1 VLSFFK
7 LTQCYRAL
15 CEKQSSLRRF
25 FCRSTP
31 LAYADELHTPVPQ
44 NTVLILP
51 PSDYWALQATLN
63 VKSEKEAAS
72 FGPALFELSDEYHYD
87 AKKIGENSYSLIA
100 YNPAEISLKLH
111 SFNRDSMIDRI
122 TFAQWVFADELQP
135 IHLSSGKILTTLEGV
150 VIEIDPDYLHAN
162 DSIGMDEALAKP
174 RFFIKT
180 IPVERLLTS
189 SVTTKTLKITLILL
203 LIVLGNLTVNTVLN
217 TRESV
222 RLEELKEGLLD
233 RANLPETSIE
243 REAILSALHKKESVQ
258 LRLRHQFLRISD
270 LPIQASVSRTLAP
283 IVTPAPAT
291 AEGIVLI
298 PGSKPG
304 EPNRLLVEGSSNAP
318 IMTLSSEGIKEIV
331 YDGNSIKIIVDT
343 QGAEAKEKL
352 KKIFSKK
359 FKKVRYSER
368 GNQLEV
374 RIP

>member
-1 VLSFFK
+1 MLSFFK
-7 LTQCYRAL
+7 LTQSYRSL
-15 CEKQSSLRRF
+15 CEKQGAFRRL

-31 LAYADELHTPVPQ
+31 LEYADELHTPIPQ
-44 NTVLILP
+44 NAVLILP

-72 FGPALFELSDEYHYD
+72 FGPALFELSDAYHYE

-122 TFAQWVFADELQP
+122 TFSQWVFADESQP
-135 IHLSSGKILTTLEGV
+135 IHLSNGKILTTLEGV
-150 VIEIDPDYLHAN
+150 VIEIDPDYIHAN
-162 DSIGMDEALAKP
+162 NTIGMSEALAHP

-203 LIVLGNLTVNTVLN
+203 LIVLGNLTANALLN
-217 TRESV
+217 ARESA
-222 RLEELKEGLLD
+222 RLSELKEELLD

-243 REAILSALHKKESVQ
+243 REAILSALHKKETAQ

-270 LPIQASVSRTLAP
+270 LPVQASTPRALAP
-283 IVTPAPAT
+283 IVTPAP

-304 EPNRLLVEGSSNAP
+304 EPNRLLVEGASSAP
-318 IMTLSSEGIKEIV
+318 VLTLSGEGIKEIV
-331 YDGNSIKIIVDT
+331 YDGNSIKIVVDT
-343 QGAEAKEKL
+343 RDIQAKENL
-352 KKIFSKK
+352 KKVFSKK
-359 FKKVRYSER
+359 FKKNRFTER

-374 RIP
+374 RLP

>member
-1 VLSFFK
+1 MLSFFK
-7 LTQCYRAL
+7 LMQSYRSL
-15 CEKQSSLRRF
+15 CEEKGVFRRL

-31 LAYADELHTPVPQ
+31 LEYADELHTPIPQ
-44 NTVLILP
+44 NAVLILP

-72 FGPALFELSDEYHYD
+72 FGPALFELNDAYHYE

-122 TFAQWVFADELQP
+122 TFSQWVFADESQP
-135 IHLSSGKILTTLEGV
+135 IHLSNGKVLTTLEGV
-150 VIEIDPDYLHAN
+150 VIEIDPDYIHAN
-162 DSIGMDEALAKP
+162 NTIGMSEALAHP

-180 IPVERLLTS
+180 LPVERLLTS

-203 LIVLGNLTVNTVLN
+203 LIVLGNLTTNALLN

-243 REAILSALHKKESVQ
+243 REAILSALHKKEAAQ

-270 LPIQASVSRTLAP
+270 LPVQASTPRALPP
-283 IVTPAPAT
+283 IVTPAPAV

-304 EPNRLLVEGSSNAP
+304 EPNRLLVEGASSAP
-318 IMTLSSEGIKEIV
+318 VLTLSGEGIKEIV

-343 QGAEAKEKL
+343 QGSQAKENL
-352 KKIFSKK
+352 KKVFSKK
-359 FKKVRYSER
+359 FKKVRFTER